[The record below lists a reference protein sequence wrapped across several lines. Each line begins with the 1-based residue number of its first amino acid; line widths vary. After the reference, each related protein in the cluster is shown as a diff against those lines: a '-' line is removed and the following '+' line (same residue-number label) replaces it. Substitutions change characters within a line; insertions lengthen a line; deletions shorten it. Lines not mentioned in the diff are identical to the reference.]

1 MSTSYP
7 AAIDAFPEMFETSLE
22 ENSGQWWN
30 ELMDAIEAIQGELG
44 VLPQGASVASLADLL
59 NARFEAD
66 GDLLEFDSG
75 TVTGT
80 PTVGSPV
87 TITFHKT
94 FASAPYVFVMANAD
108 MTVAN
113 EGVICAVHTRTTT
126 TCQLVARR
134 RDGTDHGASRT
145 YYWLAI
151 DGSINTDL
159 S

>member
-1 MSTSYP
+1 MSTRYP
-7 AAIDAFPEMFETSLE
+7 AAVDDFPEMFETSLE
-22 ENSGQWWN
+22 QNSGQWWN

-44 VLPQGASVASLADLL
+44 TTPDLGTGTLKGLL
-59 NARFEAD
+59 NSRFD
-66 GDLLEFDSG
+66 GNGDLKEFDSG

-80 PTVGSPV
+80 PTVASPV
-87 TITFHKT
+87 TITFNRT
-94 FASAPYVFVMANAD
+94 FSSAPFVFVMAQAD
-108 MTVAN
+108 MSVTN

-134 RDGTDHGASRT
+134 RDGTDHSTSRT

-151 DGSINTDL
+151 DGSIDTGL